1 MKFRP
6 AVQAD
11 TDRIMELIQQAK
23 DHLKRSGV
31 DQWQKGYPDR
41 ASIQADIGARTGYVL
56 TNGPETAGYMCV
68 SFDGEAAYSHID
80 GAWMSSQD
88 YAVIHRM
95 AIDDTLKGRGL
106 ASTMMEFAETL
117 CVLRGIHSI
126 KVDTDM
132 DNLAMRHILEKN
144 GYQYCGLIRF
154 DNSDKIAF
162 EKLLEY

>member
-6 AVQAD
+6 ASQAD
-11 TDRIMELIQQAK
+11 IERIMELIRQAI
-23 DHLKRSGV
+23 DHLKRCGV

-41 ASIQADIGARTGYVL
+41 ASIQADIDEQTGYLLADGTQAV
-56 TNGPETAGYMCV
+56 GYMCV
-68 SFDGEAAYSHID
+68 SFDGEPAYGSID
-80 GAWMSSQD
+80 GAWKSLQD

-95 AIDDTLKGRGL
+95 AIDDSAKGRGL

-117 CVLRGIHSI
+117 CVLRGIRSI

-132 DNLAMRHILEKN
+132 DNHAMRHILEKN

-162 EKLLEY
+162 EKLL